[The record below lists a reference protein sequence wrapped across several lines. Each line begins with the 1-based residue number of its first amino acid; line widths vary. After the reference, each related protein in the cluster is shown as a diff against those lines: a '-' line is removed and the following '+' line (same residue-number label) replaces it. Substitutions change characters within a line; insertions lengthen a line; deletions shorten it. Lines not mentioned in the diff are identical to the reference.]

1 MPKPRS
7 KTAAGRQEA
16 SPDQAQ
22 HVADVMADKPYGK
35 VKEVAQKVKNFSISL
50 PPAMHAKLEDVA
62 RINKREGRKP
72 NSVSAILRDLL
83 EKAGY

>member
-35 VKEVAQKVKNFSISL
+35 VKEVAQKVKNISISL
-50 PPAMHAKLEDVA
+50 PPAMIDKLQDVA
-62 RINKREGRKP
+62 RTNKRGGGELTT
-72 NSVSAILRDLL
+72 VSAILRDLL